1 MSNNSLPLPEDL
13 SLTPPAITYGAS
25 EAIDFTLG
33 MDGRRI
39 KAALVLATVWAIV
52 FTIHAINGW
61 WVVCIA
67 ALVLLPHAVKLLTA
81 RPAAPPVATDTLPSI
96 SLLVSAQNEE
106 SVVAQLAANLCRLD
120 YPAELYEVWVI
131 DDRSTDRTPQLLDEL
146 AQQYPQLRVLH
157 RTTGSGGKSGALNQ
171 VLPLTFGELV
181 GVFDADAQ
189 VEPAFLRPVASY
201 FQRPQVGAI
210 QLRKSVANANT
221 NWLTKGQ
228 SIEMALDAYLQQ
240 QRITVGGVG
249 ELRGNGQ
256 FVRRQALADCGGWNE
271 ETITDD
277 LDLTLRLHL
286 NGWDIDLAGSP
297 AVLEEGVTSIKALW
311 HQRNRWAEGGY
322 QRYLDYW
329 RLVNTDRL
337 GGKQWDLVALA
348 LMQYL
353 LPSAVLPDLIGA
365 VIWQQLPLLGPL
377 TAIGLLLQT
386 FGIVVGLRR
395 VSQPG
400 FSQVWLGLT
409 YMLHW
414 MVVMPAVTLRMAFR
428 PKQLKWVKT
437 LRQADQ
443 NPAN

>member
-1 MSNNSLPLPEDL
+1 MSNNSLPLSEDL
-13 SLTPPAITYGAS
+13 SLVS
-25 EAIDFTLG
+25 QAIDFSLG
-33 MDGRRI
+33 MDGRRV
-39 KAALVLATVWAIV
+39 KAALVLTTIWVVV
-52 FTIHAINGW
+52 FTIHATDAW
-61 WVVCIA
+61 WIACVA
-67 ALVLLPHAVKLLTA
+67 ALVLLPHALKLLTA
-81 RPAAPPVATDTLPSI
+81 KPVSIPVVTDALPTV

-106 SVVAQLAANLCRLD
+106 SVVAQLAANLCQLD
-120 YPAELYEVWVI
+120 YPPDLYEVWVI

-157 RTTGSGGKSGALNQ
+157 RTSGGGGKSGALNQ
-171 VLPLTFGELV
+171 VLPLTKGELV

-189 VEPAFLRPVASY
+189 VEPGFLRLVANY
-201 FQRPQVGAI
+201 FRRSQVGAI
-210 QLRKSVANANT
+210 QLRKVVANTDT
-221 NWLTKGQ
+221 NWLTQGQ

-240 QRITVGGVG
+240 QRITIGGIG

-286 NGWDIDLAGSP
+286 KGWDIDLANSP
-297 AVLEEGVTSIKALW
+297 VVLEEGVTSLKALW

-337 GGKQWDLVALA
+337 GGKKWDLVALA

-353 LPSAVLPDLIGA
+353 LPSAVLPDFIGA
-365 VIWQQLPLLGPL
+365 VIWHQLPLLGPL

-386 FGIVVGLRR
+386 VGIVVGLRR
-395 VSQPG
+395 TSQPG
-400 FSQVWLGLT
+400 FGKLWLGLV

-414 MVVMPAVTLRMAFR
+414 MVVMPAVTLRMSFQ

-437 LRQADQ
+437 LRQAD
-443 NPAN
+443 NNLVG

>member
-1 MSNNSLPLPEDL
+1 MPNNSLPLSEDL
-13 SLTPPAITYGAS
+13 SP
-25 EAIDFTLG
+25 AIDFTLG
-33 MDGRRI
+33 MDGRRL

-52 FTIHAINGW
+52 LTIHAIDGW
-61 WVVCIA
+61 WIVGGA
-67 ALVLLPHAVKLLTA
+67 ALVLLPHALRLLTA
-81 RPAAPPVATDTLPSI
+81 QAPIPPNAVVELPKI
-96 SLLVSAQNEE
+96 SLLVSAHNEE
-106 SVVAQLAANLCRLD
+106 AVVEQLAANLCQLD

-146 AQQYPQLRVLH
+146 ALRYAQLRVLH
-157 RTTGSGGKSGALNQ
+157 RTNGGGGKSGALNQ
-171 VLPLTFGELV
+171 VLPLTKGELI

-189 VEPAFLRPVASY
+189 VTKDFLRPVASY
-201 FQRPQVGAI
+201 FDQPQVGAL
-210 QLRKSVANANT
+210 QLRKAVANAQT
-221 NWLTKGQ
+221 NLLTAGQ

-240 QRITVGGVG
+240 QRITVGGIG

-286 NGWDIDLAGSP
+286 NGWDINLANSP
-297 AVLEEGVTSIKALW
+297 AVLEEGVTSWRALW

-329 RLVNTDRL
+329 RLLTVDRL
-337 GGKQWDLVALA
+337 GDKTWDLVALA

-353 LPSAVLPDLIGA
+353 LPSAVLPDLMGA
-365 VIWQQLPLLGPL
+365 VLFRQLPLLGPL
-377 TAIGLLLQT
+377 TAIGLLLQIV
-386 FGIVVGLRR
+386 GIVLGSQRTG
-395 VSQPG
+395 QPG
-400 FSQVWLGLT
+400 WSKLLLGLT

-437 LRQADQ
+437 LRQGDMAKTVEKT
-443 NPAN
+443 

>member
-1 MSNNSLPLPEDL
+1 MPNNSLPLPENRSEDR
-13 SLTPPAITYGAS
+13 SPAAQS
-25 EAIDFTLG
+25 IDFSLG

-39 KAALVLATVWAIV
+39 KAALVLATVWVIV
-52 FTIHAINGW
+52 FTIHATDAW
-61 WVVCIA
+61 WVVCAA
-67 ALVLLPHAVKLLTA
+67 ALVLLPHTLQLLTVK
-81 RPAAPPVATDTLPSI
+81 PAPTPVATDVLPTI

-106 SVVAQLAANLCRLD
+106 SVVAQLAANLCQLD
-120 YPAELYEVWVI
+120 YPTELYEVWVI

-146 AQQYPQLRVLH
+146 AQQYSQLRVLH
-157 RTTGSGGKSGALNQ
+157 RTSGGGGKSGALNQ
-171 VLPLTFGELV
+171 VLPLTKGELV

-189 VEPAFLRPVASY
+189 VDPGFLRPVASY

-210 QLRKSVANANT
+210 QLRKAVANADT

-240 QRITVGGVG
+240 QRIAVGGVG

-256 FVRRQALADCGGWNE
+256 FVRRRALADCDGWNE

-286 NGWDIDLAGSP
+286 NGWDIDLASSP
-297 AVLEEGVTSIKALW
+297 VVLEEGVTNLKALW

-329 RLVNTDRL
+329 RLVNIDRL
-337 GGKQWDLVALA
+337 GGKQWDLIALA

-353 LPSAVLPDLIGA
+353 LPSAVLPDFIGA
-365 VIWQQLPLLGPL
+365 IIWRQLPLLGPL

-386 FGIVVGLRR
+386 VGIVVGLRR
-395 VSQPG
+395 TGQPG
-400 FSQVWLGLT
+400 FGKVLLGLT

-414 MVVMPAVTLRMAFR
+414 MVVMPAVTLRMSLL
-428 PKQLKWVKT
+428 PKKLKWVKT
-437 LRQADQ
+437 LRQAD
-443 NPAN
+443 ASMSS

>member
-1 MSNNSLPLPEDL
+1 MPNHSLPLSEDL
-13 SLTPPAITYGAS
+13 SPM
-25 EAIDFTLG
+25 IDFTLG

-39 KAALVLATVWAIV
+39 KAALVLAAVWAIV
-52 FTIHAINGW
+52 LTLHTIDGW
-61 WVVCIA
+61 WLICGA
-67 ALVLLPHAVKLLTA
+67 ALILLPHALKLLTA
-81 RPAAPPVATDTLPSI
+81 KPPDIPAAVETLPSF
-96 SLLVSAQNEE
+96 SLLVSAHNEE
-106 SVVAQLAANLCRLD
+106 AVVEQLAANLCKLD

-131 DDRSTDRTPQLLDEL
+131 DDRSTDRTPQLLDQL
-146 AQQYPQLRVLH
+146 AQRYPQLRVLH
-157 RTTGSGGKSGALNQ
+157 RTTGGGGKSGALNQ
-171 VLPLTFGELV
+171 VLPMTKGDLV

-189 VEPAFLRPVASY
+189 VAADFLRQVANY
-201 FQRPQVGAI
+201 FQQPQIGAL
-210 QLRKSVANANT
+210 QLRKVVANVQT
-221 NWLTKGQ
+221 NWLTAGQ

-240 QRITVGGVG
+240 QRITVGGIG

-286 NGWDIDLAGSP
+286 NGWDIALANSP
-297 AVLEEGVTSIKALW
+297 AVMEEGVTGLMALW

-329 RLVNTDRL
+329 RLLTVDRL
-337 GGKQWDLVALA
+337 GGKTWDLVALA

-353 LPSAVLPDLIGA
+353 LPTAVVPDLVGAVLFH
-365 VIWQQLPLLGPL
+365 QLPLLGPL

-386 FGIVVGLRR
+386 VGIVVGLQRAGQ
-395 VSQPG
+395 SG
-400 FSQVWLGLT
+400 FSKVLIGLT

-414 MVVMPAVTLRMAFR
+414 MVVMPAVTLRMAVR

-437 LRQADQ
+437 LRQADLSQ
-443 NPAN
+443 AAEKI

>member
-1 MSNNSLPLPEDL
+1 MSNDSLPLPEDL
-13 SLTPPAITYGAS
+13 SLATQ
-25 EAIDFTLG
+25 AIDFTLG
-33 MDGRRI
+33 MDGRRV

-52 FTIHAINGW
+52 FAIHATNAW
-61 WVVCIA
+61 WMVYVA
-67 ALVLLPHAVKLLTA
+67 ALVLLPHALKLLTSKPIA
-81 RPAAPPVATDTLPSI
+81 SPAATDTLPSI
-96 SLLVSAQNEE
+96 TLLVSAQNEE
-106 SVVAQLAANLCRLD
+106 SVVAQLAANLCQLD
-120 YPAELYEVWVI
+120 YPTELYEVWVI

-146 AQQYPQLRVLH
+146 AQQYSQLRVLH
-157 RTTGSGGKSGALNQ
+157 RTTGGGGKSGALNQ
-171 VLPLTFGELV
+171 VLPLTKGELV

-189 VEPAFLRPVASY
+189 VEPDFLRSVANY

-210 QLRKSVANANT
+210 QLRKSVANADT

-240 QRITVGGVG
+240 QRIAVGGVG

-286 NGWDIDLAGSP
+286 NGWDIDLASSP
-297 AVLEEGVTSIKALW
+297 TVLEEGVTSLTALW

-329 RLVNTDRL
+329 RLLNTDRL

-365 VIWQQLPLLGPL
+365 VIWRQLPLLGPL

-386 FGIVVGLRR
+386 VGIVVGLRR
-395 VSQPG
+395 TSQPG
-400 FSQVWLGLT
+400 FNQLWLGLT

-437 LRQADQ
+437 LRQADN
-443 NPAN
+443 NPAS

>member
-1 MSNNSLPLPEDL
+1 
-13 SLTPPAITYGAS
+13 
-25 EAIDFTLG
+25 
-33 MDGRRI
+33 
-39 KAALVLATVWAIV
+39 
-52 FTIHAINGW
+52 
-61 WVVCIA
+61 
-67 ALVLLPHAVKLLTA
+67 
-81 RPAAPPVATDTLPSI
+81 
-96 SLLVSAQNEE
+96 
-106 SVVAQLAANLCRLD
+106 
-120 YPAELYEVWVI
+120 
-131 DDRSTDRTPQLLDEL
+131 
-146 AQQYPQLRVLH
+146 
-157 RTTGSGGKSGALNQ
+157 
-171 VLPLTFGELV
+171 V

-189 VEPAFLRPVASY
+189 VEPGFLRPVASY
-201 FQRPQVGAI
+201 FQRSQVGAI
-210 QLRKSVANANT
+210 QLRKAVANADT
-221 NWLTKGQ
+221 NWLTRGQ

-240 QRITVGGVG
+240 QRITVGGIG

-337 GGKQWDLVALA
+337 GDKKWDLVALA

-365 VIWQQLPLLGPL
+365 VIWRQLPLLGPL

-386 FGIVVGLRR
+386 VGIVVGLRR
-395 VSQPG
+395 TSRPG
-400 FSQVWLGLT
+400 FGQVFLGLT

-414 MVVMPAVTLRMAFR
+414 MVVMPAVTLRMALR

-437 LRQADQ
+437 LRQAD
-443 NPAN
+443 NNSTSKH

>member
-1 MSNNSLPLPEDL
+1 MSNNSLPLSEDL
-13 SLTPPAITYGAS
+13 SLVS
-25 EAIDFTLG
+25 QAIDFSLG
-33 MDGRRI
+33 MDGRRV
-39 KAALVLATVWAIV
+39 KAALVLTTIWVVV
-52 FTIHAINGW
+52 FTIHATDAW
-61 WVVCIA
+61 WIACVA
-67 ALVLLPHAVKLLTA
+67 ALVLLPHALKLLTA
-81 RPAAPPVATDTLPSI
+81 KPVSIPVVTDALPTV

-106 SVVAQLAANLCRLD
+106 SVVAQLAANLCQLD
-120 YPAELYEVWVI
+120 YPPDLYEVWVI

-157 RTTGSGGKSGALNQ
+157 RISGGGGKSGALNQ
-171 VLPLTFGELV
+171 VLPLTKGELV

-189 VEPAFLRPVASY
+189 VEPGFLRLVANY
-201 FQRPQVGAI
+201 FRRSQVGAI
-210 QLRKSVANANT
+210 QLRKVVANTDT
-221 NWLTKGQ
+221 NWLTQGQ

-240 QRITVGGVG
+240 QRITIGGIG

-286 NGWDIDLAGSP
+286 KGWDIDLANSP
-297 AVLEEGVTSIKALW
+297 VVLEEGVTSLKALW

-337 GGKQWDLVALA
+337 GGKKWDLVALA

-353 LPSAVLPDLIGA
+353 LPSAVLPDFIGA
-365 VIWQQLPLLGPL
+365 VIWHQLPLLGPL

-386 FGIVVGLRR
+386 VGIVVGLRR
-395 VSQPG
+395 TSQPG
-400 FSQVWLGLT
+400 FGKLWLGLV

-414 MVVMPAVTLRMAFR
+414 MVVMPAVTLRMSFQ

-437 LRQADQ
+437 LRQAD
-443 NPAN
+443 NNLVG